1 MKQGSCLAAYED
13 SIVNEV
19 NNYENYL
26 NQESFDKEKVKDFI
40 KTLLRRCRHG
50 IYEKMRAK
58 ESVSNEMKEY
68 SSKVEEFVKSECE
81 DDELTEDLNME
92 K

>member
-1 MKQGSCLAAYED
+1 
-13 SIVNEV
+13 
-19 NNYENYL
+19 
-26 NQESFDKEKVKDFI
+26 
-40 KTLLRRCRHG
+40 
-50 IYEKMRAK
+50 MRAK